1 MIPIESE
8 GELDVGAGDSI
19 ESGQEMMLVAHGAH
33 RIAVIGG
40 GVNGGAG
47 P

>member
-1 MIPIESE
+1 MIPVQRE
-8 GELDVGAGDSI
+8 GELDVGAGDSVKSR
-19 ESGQEMMLVAHGAH
+19 EEMMLVAHGAH